1 MCTGV
6 LIATAKRRKQPKY
19 PSVDGWIRET
29 WYIYMMGYYLTLKKK
44 SILLSGARQ
53 PQKVKCHMISHVGSL
68 KLEPIEVESR
78 VVVSRGWRSGQLGRQ
93 WS

>member
-6 LIATAKRRKQPKY
+6 LITTAKRRKQPKY

-44 SILLSGARQ
+44 IRLAKWSKAATESQMPHDLT
-53 PQKVKCHMISHVGSL
+53 SL